1 MIKNPFNTFY
11 YPSMKMNPNMTT
23 VLTRRNRKT
32 NKKSM
37 EMSNLDATNQE
48 SYNNKQNSRSLFRF
62 IYDLVVSVWLFILS
76 IKSYIPILKPLDEQ
90 DSDSELSV
98 NSVKSGSII
107 VDYSSSEDS
116 DYDPEQDSNEETD
129 SDERYSSEDSDYDP
143 EEDYSSSEDSDYDPE
158 QDSNEETDS
167 DERYSSEDSDY
178 DPEEDSKPETDSVE
192 RYSSE
197 DSDYDPELDC
207 YQETDNDE
215 LDVSEDTTVLPVECV
230 RKCRGVTS
238 RKTNG
243 GLPSRCKITNEM
255 AYDET
260 RASYTQE
267 AAARMISEGSNY
279 CSYHA
284 SQEDSQ
290 EDLVAY
296 RPSVHPVIYGI
307 KTSYRATM
315 SSLEKQTD
323 IQEAYENH
331 SIPLDSDE
339 AWKFIMDK
347 KDIQKEYGVDK
358 LFDL

>member
-107 VDYSSSEDS
+107 V
-116 DYDPEQDSNEETD
+116 
-129 SDERYSSEDSDYDP
+129 
-143 EEDYSSSEDSDYDPE
+143 DYSSSEDSDYDPE

>member
-1 MIKNPFNTFY
+1 MYKNLIKTPFNTFY
-11 YPSMKMNPNMTT
+11 YPSMKMSPNMTT

-48 SYNNKQNSRSLFRF
+48 SYNNTPNRPSLCRF

-90 DSDSELSV
+90 DSDSESSV

-143 EEDYSSSEDSDYDPE
+143 D

-178 DPEEDSKPETDSVE
+178 DPERDSNPETDSDE

-197 DSDYDPELDC
+197 DSDYDPELDS

-267 AAARMISEGSNY
+267 AALRMISEGSNY

-284 SQEDSQ
+284 SQEDSR